1 MDYLRLQTDAGTSV
15 SVLSVRFVRLPHE
28 GLENLTLSEAVC
40 CVTTADG
47 RRLEGTVCLGSE
59 GLDLRPLRPM
69 EGPSSLPTT
78 SVVDAYYWL
87 LDQEST
93 LPIIE
98 LPVEAVDVL
107 LDAVR
112 VATGYMSLQLAST
125 AETPQK
131 GLVS

>member
-1 MDYLRLQTDAGTSV
+1 
-15 SVLSVRFVRLPHE
+15 
-28 GLENLTLSEAVC
+28 
-40 CVTTADG
+40 
-47 RRLEGTVCLGSE
+47 
-59 GLDLRPLRPM
+59 M
-69 EGPSSLPTT
+69 EGPSSRPTT